1 MKKLLCTI
9 LLVLM
14 LVASVTTYVYA
25 DDGMSFYFDLS
36 VDGSNQK
43 QVKTGDVITVVFKL
57 EREDS
62 TEPYTMYA
70 MQEEIHYDGD
80 FFELVEGSVV
90 SGDGIVT
97 TDIAMVDNYRE
108 FYMNYLSMS
117 GGAQW
122 DASSLIG
129 SIQLRVIADT
139 GVTKITSSD
148 YLVSFQDGQG
158 SYPCEAGEVTIILST
173 ECIVSFMTS
182 GGSQIEDQVVQYG
195 EHILR
200 PENPTRSGYR
210 FAGWYK
216 DINLTQEWD
225 FENDTVESNM
235 ALYARW
241 EIAEESAVGGGSG
254 LSGSNASGV
263 YWLIWL
269 LLLLALLL
277 VLLLIILLLRR
288 RKKDDGEEEDEKSI
302 KRAKSTGRPDQRK
315 GGKHIKH

>member
-1 MKKLLCTI
+1 MKKLLCI
-9 LLVLM
+9 VLLVFVLQ
-14 LVASVTTYVYA
+14 ASVTTSVYA
-25 DDGMSFYFDLS
+25 DEGMSFYFDLS

-43 QVKTGDVITVVFKL
+43 RVETGDVITVVFKL

-90 SGDGIVT
+90 TGEGVAT

-108 FYMNYLSMS
+108 FYMNYLSMN

-148 YLVSFQDGQG
+148 YLVSFKDGQG

-173 ECIVSFMTS
+173 ECIVFFMTS
-182 GGSQIEDQVVQYG
+182 GGSQIESQTVQYG
-195 EHILR
+195 ETIVQ
-200 PENPTRSGYR
+200 PEDPTRKGYQ

-216 DINLTQEWD
+216 DINLTEKWN
-225 FENDTVESNM
+225 FEMDTVQSNM
-235 ALYARW
+235 SLYAKW
-241 EIAEESAVGGGSG
+241 EIAQESGADGYDADGIC
-254 LSGSNASGV
+254 
-263 YWLIWL
+263 WLIAA
-269 LLLLALLL
+269 LLLLALVL
-277 VLLLIILLLRR
+277 VLLIILLLRR
-288 RKKDDGEEEDEKSI
+288 RKKDDGEEEDGKSI
-302 KRAKSTGRPDQRK
+302 KRAKSTGKPEQRK